1 MNVLFLP
8 KIGHKI
14 LMDVFSRT
22 WPKSLE
28 EALSRAGVLAVGKEG
43 IELGS
48 AGSRGRKG
56 SSQ

>member
-1 MNVLFLP
+1 
-8 KIGHKI
+8 
-14 LMDVFSRT
+14 MDVFSRT